1 MTFRFCDGFDSY
13 SSASQLLS
21 KWSSGS
27 NLGLT
32 TTGGRFGGGALTNA
46 LTSLA
51 STSLNRGVSIPSGAK
66 VRVGFSIKYPVGQTG
81 SVSQSAFVLGLNTN
95 CVLHLNGAGLL
106 SVSNLSSSVVQLT
119 SLTAV
124 NDGAWHWVELE
135 YFLNGASGSAQ
146 LWIDGVAQGSVTANI
161 GAAAVVSSVTFGFGS
176 AGTASVGSAFIDDA
190 VIWDDQGSTF
200 NTFPLGPRRISTLVP
215 NADGDLVQF
224 TPKTGTSHFAMVNGG
239 YASTN
244 YVSDTGTGNTE
255 LFRFPSLSY
264 SPTSLTAVVGN
275 YFGQNTGSGSTNLI
289 PKLKTSGTTASGST
303 LTLTVGANSLLQS
316 SFVTDAGGAAWTA
329 SAVNAMQLGMGS

>member
-13 SSASQLLS
+13 SSASQLVS

-27 NLGLT
+27 NLAYNA
-32 TTGGRFGGGALTNA
+32 TGGRFGGGALTNA
-46 LTSLA
+46 LSSLG
-51 STSLNRGVSIPSGAK
+51 STLLSRGVSIPSGAK
-66 VRVGFSIKYPVGQTG
+66 VRIGFSIKYATGQTG
-81 SVSQSAFVLGLNTN
+81 SPIASAYIVGLNTN
-95 CVLHLNGAGLL
+95 SILHLNAAGLL
-106 SVSNLSSSVVQLT
+106 SVSILGNNTIVLT
-119 SLTAV
+119 SSIAV
-124 NDGAWHWVELE
+124 NDNNWHWVELE
-135 YFLNGASGSAQ
+135 YYLNGSSGSTQ
-146 LWIDGVAQGSVTANI
+146 LYIDGVLQGSATANLSP
-161 GAAAVVSSVTFGFGS
+161 AQSVSSVNIGLGYGNATV
-176 AGTASVGSAFIDDA
+176 GTAFIDD
-190 VIWDDQGSTF
+190 VIVWDDQGSTF

-264 SPTSLTAVVGN
+264 SPTSLNAVVGN
-275 YFGQNTGSGSTNLI
+275 YFGQNTGSGSTSLI
-289 PKLKTSGTTASGST
+289 PKLKTSGTTGSGST
-303 LTLTVGANSLLQS
+303 LTLSVGANSLLQS
-316 SFVTDAGGAAWTA
+316 PFVTDAGGTAWTA

>member
-13 SSASQLLS
+13 SSASQLVS

-27 NLGLT
+27 NLAYNA
-32 TTGGRFGGGALTNA
+32 TGGRFGGGALTNA
-46 LTSLA
+46 LTSLG
-51 STSLNRGVSIPSGAK
+51 STLLSRGVSIPSGAK
-66 VRVGFSIKYPVGQTG
+66 VRIGFSIKYAAGQTG
-81 SVSQSAFVLGLNTN
+81 NPTTSAYIFGLNTN
-95 CVLHLNGAGLL
+95 CILHLNGAGLL
-106 SVSNLSSSVVQLT
+106 SVSALGSSTIQFT
-119 SLTAV
+119 SSTAV
-124 NDGAWHWVELE
+124 SDNNWHWVELE
-135 YFLNGASGSAQ
+135 CYLNGASSTAQLYIDGVLQNSVTTTIGSAQ
-146 LWIDGVAQGSVTANI
+146 AI
-161 GAAAVVSSVTFGFGS
+161 SSVNVGLG
-176 AGTASVGSAFIDDA
+176 AGNATVGTAFIDD
-190 VIWDDQGSTF
+190 VIVWDDQGSTF

-224 TPKTGTSHFAMVNGG
+224 SPKTGTSHFAMVNGG

-264 SPTSLTAVVGN
+264 SPTSLNAVVGN

-316 SFVTDAGGAAWTA
+316 PFVTDAGGAAWTA